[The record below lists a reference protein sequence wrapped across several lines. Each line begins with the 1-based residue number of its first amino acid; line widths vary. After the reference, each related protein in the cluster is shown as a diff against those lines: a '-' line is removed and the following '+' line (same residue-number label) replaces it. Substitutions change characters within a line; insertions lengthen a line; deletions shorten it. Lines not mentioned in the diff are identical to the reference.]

1 MRTSTLAERVR
12 AGRAIARKSLDVV
25 LGRNPRRGRVAS
37 GRSPIV
43 CLSGAQTR
51 IGRDQAFTD
60 IGTGADDRANSLGRG
75 VGYGRTTSGGV
86 GVILALYPAG
96 DAGPARS
103 GRRWRGL
110 ARSRIRGPVLAVVLS
125 LWSTG
130 CAHRAGLAEYREL
143 EQAPPTA
150 RDRPPGSSPIQQ
162 PEAALDLPPKP
173 ELLGPQPMDLLIR
186 RGLAENSTVQA
197 ARYNVMALRARI
209 PQVTSL
215 DDPVVSNTIAPIPG
229 LALQYYLMGYNPYV
243 FLIAQQFPWFGTLR
257 LRGLAAEEDAKVAL
271 YELCAAQLDVVA
283 NIKKA
288 YYDLHFNEQSERILL
303 DSRKLAEDYLGIV
316 KVRYETSSTG
326 LQNVL
331 QAEVVIRDLDRELV
345 RVRQGIAAARADL
358 AQQLH
363 ISPETELQT
372 LSDAPIVQDAPEQID
387 RLYQLAVAVRPEL
400 RGRLAAIARDKA
412 AVELARKRYFPNPTL
427 GIDVMSMTK
436 GGFMGPPGVARGTP
450 DLMFFVAF
458 NLPVYRKKLDASVVE
473 AQARALA
480 DARLYDA
487 ERDSAYREVKDLFT
501 QVQAQRS
508 ILEFYRSDILPK
520 AEQALETSTSGY
532 TNQTVDFPTLITAWR
547 EVLQIQLQVAQV
559 EAELGKALAS
569 LERAVGSQINGHPI
583 AEPAAPAAAPIPPS
597 PPTSSGAF
605 DRSPTNRSPGPQ
617 GPQDHG
623 ARGNVPRAS
632 QTPEMDALPP
642 ASP

>member
-1 MRTSTLAERVR
+1 M
-12 AGRAIARKSLDVV
+12 
-25 LGRNPRRGRVAS
+25 
-37 GRSPIV
+37 
-43 CLSGAQTR
+43 SGAQTR
-51 IGRDQAFTD
+51 IGRDQVFTA
-60 IGTGADDRANSLGRG
+60 IGAGADDRASSLGRV
-75 VGYGRTTSGGV
+75 VGDGRAASGRV
-86 GVILALYPAG
+86 GVFLAHYPAG

-103 GRRWRGL
+103 GRRWAGL
-110 ARSRIRGPVLAVVLS
+110 ARSRITGLVLAIGLS

-130 CAHRAGLAEYREL
+130 CAHLAGLPEYREL
-143 EQAPPTA
+143 EQDPPTA
-150 RDRPPGSSPIQQ
+150 RDRPPGTSPIQQ
-162 PEAALDLPPKP
+162 PEAALDLPSSPP
-173 ELLGPQPMDLLIR
+173 EWLGPQPMDLLIR
-186 RGLAENSTVQA
+186 HGLAENPTVQA

-215 DDPVVSNTIAPIPG
+215 DDPVVSNTIAPIPS
-229 LALQYYLMGYNPYV
+229 LALQYSLMGYNPYV

-271 YELCAAQLDVVA
+271 HELCAAQLDVVS

-303 DSRKLAEDYLGIV
+303 DSRKLAEDYLAIV
-316 KVRYETSSTG
+316 KVRYETSSAG
-326 LQNVL
+326 LQTVL
-331 QAEVVIRDLDRELV
+331 QAEVIIRDLDRELV

-363 ISPETELQT
+363 ISPEAELRT
-372 LSDAPIVQDAPEQID
+372 LPDAPIAPDAPEQID
-387 RLYQLAVAVRPEL
+387 RLYRLVVAVRPEL

-412 AVELARKRYFPNPTL
+412 AVELARKRYYPNPTL
-427 GIDVMSMTK
+427 GIDVMAMTK

-480 DARLYDA
+480 DARLYSA

-508 ILEFYRSDILPK
+508 ILGFYRSDILPK

-569 LERAVGSQINGHPI
+569 LERAVGSQINAHPI
-583 AEPAAPAAAPIPPS
+583 AESAAPEATPIAPS
-597 PPTSSGAF
+597 PPTASGAF
-605 DRSPTNRSPGPQ
+605 DRSPTNRSPGPR
-617 GPQDHG
+617 GRQDHG
-623 ARGNVPRAS
+623 ARGNVPREG
-632 QTPEMDALPP
+632 QTPEVDALPP